1 MSAGC
6 ENEVNALSDTY
17 QNIGVLDRCTTMSD
31 IYKQPLKKPD
41 LKLMIVYEMVDNGYI
56 STDNIEIS

>member
-1 MSAGC
+1 M
-6 ENEVNALSDTY
+6 SDTY